1 MVDIIDISNLSWYK
15 HFSEQLLMNIF
26 IISPQ
31 RHTSGETTQESI
43 EVPKNQVIQ
52 EQIAKMGESSSDS
65 GRKGRDLGMMKLAGG
80 PIARN
85 NPKFPWSKMFL
96 KSVV

>member
-1 MVDIIDISNLSWYK
+1 MDIIDISNLSWYK

-31 RHTSGETTQESI
+31 RHTSDETTQESI

-85 NPKFPWSKMFL
+85 NPKFP
-96 KSVV
+96 

>member
-1 MVDIIDISNLSWYK
+1 
-15 HFSEQLLMNIF
+15 
-26 IISPQ
+26 
-31 RHTSGETTQESI
+31 
-43 EVPKNQVIQ
+43 
-52 EQIAKMGESSSDS
+52 
-65 GRKGRDLGMMKLAGG
+65 MMKLAGG